1 MQYCLSLIGA
11 VSFSV
16 VEPVSVDQAPNSIT
30 DFVKKTLGEIVQN
43 AETSTQHRTKVLDYY
58 MRRKL
63 TLLLP
68 YN

>member
-11 VSFSV
+11 LSFSV
-16 VEPVSVDQAPNSIT
+16 VEPVSVDQASNSIT

-43 AETSTQHRTKVLDYY
+43 ETSTQHRTKVLDYY

>member
-1 MQYCLSLIGA
+1 MQYCLCLIGA
-11 VSFSV
+11 LSFSV

-43 AETSTQHRTKVLDYY
+43 ETSTQHRTKVLDYY